1 MGGDMGAD
9 TMMPTPAVATDTGG
23 ELVVSLDA
31 AGMTPLHR
39 VGVAGLWMTLDAFDH
54 EPSLAKP
61 IHDAGG
67 SWVLGE
73 RSATLRW
80 AADSKRVLEAL
91 VRASFQVEPTSGLVY
106 FPGLGPPSE
115 HPAHAVL
122 VQDAL
127 LGTFLQHG
135 KTRKADAPDKKTGS
149 LTSGDQDGGEVTT
162 LSYRRIGSYAHQ
174 AAKLDLA
181 GASTPLAG
189 WNYPGGVVRH
199 TGFTG
204 ATALGEPAHRYLA
217 LLFAPVAA
225 YYFQLR
231 PRTRKLRPQYC
242 LVLPEVDRLA
252 RYAEQRRRF
261 QASGERAY
269 VAAGGAEAALRVLL
283 HLRAEELLARGR
295 FMGCRVMEF
304 GVVAWAS
311 QQKTRVGLL
320 DVAPGSAAALG
331 AFRAVEQ
338 LLSPR
343 RVTLP
348 NGDSFI
354 SAPQTP
360 ELVARNVIAGRPWWR
375 GFADFLDDLDRRKAV
390 LSGERKG
397 LAEMVSEQLEPEGSP
412 EVVFVQAC
420 HEAWR
425 RRLGKLS
432 ERAKRERLDFNA
444 LVGREFEQ
452 QRIAF
457 ARCKN
462 AATLREAITD
472 YWSRGGS
479 LPPLQE
485 RWGVILPFL
494 GDNRWQE
501 GRDLALLALAS
512 YRGSTRDEQKALDT
526 LGESSEENT

>member
-1 MGGDMGAD
+1 MGGGMGAD
-9 TMMPTPAVATDTGG
+9 TMTPAKSAALSTGG
-23 ELVVSLDA
+23 EMVVSLDA
-31 AGMTPLHR
+31 VGMTPLHR
-39 VGVAGLWMTLDAFDH
+39 VGVAGLWMALDAFDH
-54 EPSLAKP
+54 EPALAKP

-67 SWVLGE
+67 SWSLGD
-73 RSATLRW
+73 RSVTLRW
-80 AADSKRVLEAL
+80 TGDSGSVFQAL
-91 VRASFQVEPTSGLVY
+91 VGASFQVEPKSDLVY
-106 FPGLGPPSE
+106 FPGLGPPSAY
-115 HPAHAVL
+115 PAHAVL

-135 KTRKADAPDKKTGS
+135 KTRQADSSDKKTGS
-149 LTSGDQDGGEVTT
+149 LASGDQEGGEVVT
-162 LSYRRIGSYAHQ
+162 LSYRRIRDYAHQ

-181 GASTPLAG
+181 RAFTPLAG

-204 ATALGEPAHRYLA
+204 ATALGEPPDRYLA

-231 PRTRKLRPQYC
+231 PRTRRLRPQYC
-242 LVLPEVDRLA
+242 LVLPEVDRLE
-252 RYAEQRRRF
+252 RYADQRRRF

-295 FMGCRVMEF
+295 FAGCRVMEF

-320 DVAPGSAAALG
+320 DVAPGSAAGLS

-338 LLSPR
+338 LLPPR
-343 RVTLP
+343 RVTLS
-348 NGDSFI
+348 NGESFM

-360 ELVARNVIAGRPWWR
+360 DLVARNVIAGRPWWR
-375 GFADFLDDLDRRKAV
+375 GFADFLDDLERRKAV

-397 LAEMVSEQLEPEGSP
+397 LAEMVSEQMGTEDSP

-432 ERAKRERLDFNA
+432 ERAKRERLDFSA

-462 AATLREAITD
+462 AATLREAMSD

-485 RWGVILPFL
+485 HWRAILPLL
-494 GDNRWQE
+494 GDVRWQE

-512 YRGSTRDEQKALDT
+512 YRGSTGDEQKALDT
-526 LGESSEENT
+526 VGGSAEENT